1 MKPFPT
7 CQIGVCQLQS
17 T

>member
-7 CQIGVCQLQS
+7 
-17 T
+17 